1 LIKVILIVIRIN
13 LFFLQLYFL
22 LLAGVGTSHAA
33 QNKDVSKNE
42 FQSII
47 EKTDR
52 PKYKV
57 FESGITFIQEIVV
70 QVEEELLNSDE
81 HADKKG
87 ANSLVNKEGL
97 QPWYVAFSFQTTS
110 TKSIANL
117 KNFKQVRRY
126 ANSIYILHS
135 VLRI

>member
-1 LIKVILIVIRIN
+1 MRIN

-47 EKTDR
+47 ENKEG
-52 PKYKV
+52 PKYKA
-57 FESGITFIQEIVV
+57 FESGITFVQEIIVE
-70 QVEEELLNSDE
+70 VEEESLNRDE
-81 HADKKG
+81 HANNKG

-97 QPWYVAFSFQTTS
+97 QPWYFAFSFQTTP